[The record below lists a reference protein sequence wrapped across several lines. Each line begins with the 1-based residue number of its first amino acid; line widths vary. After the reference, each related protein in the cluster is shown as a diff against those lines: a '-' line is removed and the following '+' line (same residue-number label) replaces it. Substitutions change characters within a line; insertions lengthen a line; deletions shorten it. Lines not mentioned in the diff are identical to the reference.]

1 MGKSEWE
8 VVPFLEPFIGPPK
21 PESCTK
27 GWQSHTWDLE
37 LIEGSMGLSTRECR
51 LCNDGVQDVLYPEN
65 LNGEFP
71 VRLSLHH
78 EVVGHYSPEHEVWW
92 VVAPAADDEVKR
104 LQAVVDA
111 DENARLTADIERLRA
126 AGDALAERLHWWT
139 DDTDEAYP
147 DHQALQTWNEI
158 RRD

>member
-27 GWQSHTWDLE
+27 GWQSHPWDLE

-51 LCNDGVQDVLYPEN
+51 LCNDGVQDVLYPED

-92 VVAPAADDEVKR
+92 VVAPAADE
-104 LQAVVDA
+104 
-111 DENARLTADIERLRA
+111 IERLRA
-126 AGDALAERLHWWT
+126 AGDLLAAALRVETINGQMAVCDGT
-139 DDTDEAYP
+139 NEAF
-147 DHQALQTWNEI
+147 QAWEEA
-158 RRD
+158 RRG